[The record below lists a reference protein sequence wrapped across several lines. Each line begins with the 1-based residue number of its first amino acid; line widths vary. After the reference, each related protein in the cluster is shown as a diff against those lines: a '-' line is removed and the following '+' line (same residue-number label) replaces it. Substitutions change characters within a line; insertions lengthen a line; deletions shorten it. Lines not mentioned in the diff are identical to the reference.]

1 MAMADSKL
9 LIIKKGPLR
18 AFFYALFFLVFA
30 ETMQAQPAYVFSDQ
44 GEEKLAKGDVA
55 GALKDFDAAIKADSK
70 HALSYA
76 RRGRAHALNGRK
88 DLAQADWTKAIQ
100 LKGDLAE
107 AYLYRSDFYLKNND
121 KVKALADLNKLIDLD
136 PSNKSAY
143 ENRGY
148 ALKET
153 GDATKALDDFS
164 KAISMGVSNEK
175 ILLSRAELLLKKET
189 GKAMQDL
196 NAVLKLNPKNVKALE
211 LRAQAYFNTRKFD
224 EALKDLEA
232 WHAVEGN
239 KEALCAMRVQIYA
252 LVGQADKSLPDLN
265 YLIDQLK
272 SKDKN
277 YLALRADAN
286 VAKGDAAAA
295 LKDINKLILME
306 KESPEWLIKR
316 AEIYLQQGKSKEPMA
331 INDLKKAIAID
342 ANNIHAYERLSAL
355 YVNANKWDEGMEA
368 CDKAIALKETP
379 DLFYLRSKCHFKKGN
394 TKSSCKDLEK
404 ARQLGH
410 PEAAKDMATI
420 CR

>member
-1 MAMADSKL
+1 MAMADNKTL
-9 LIIKKGPLR
+9 NLKKGPYR
-18 AFFYALFFLVFA
+18 TFFYVLLLLFISSNIY
-30 ETMQAQPAYVFSDQ
+30 AQPAYVFSDQ
-44 GEEKLAKGDVA
+44 GEEKMSKGDVA

-100 LKGDLAE
+100 LKADLPE
-107 AYLYRSDFYLKNND
+107 AYLFRSEFYLKNND

-136 PSNKSAY
+136 PNNKTAY

-153 GDATKALDDFS
+153 GDAAKALDDFN
-164 KAISMGVSNEK
+164 KAIGMGVTNEK
-175 ILLSRAELLLKKET
+175 ILLSRAEVLLKKET
-189 GKAMQDL
+189 AKAIQDL
-196 NAVLKLNPKNVKALE
+196 NQVLKLNPKNAKALE
-211 LRAQAYFNTRKFD
+211 FRVQAYFNTRKFD

-232 WHAVEGN
+232 WHALEGN
-239 KEALCAMRVQIYA
+239 KEALCAIRVQIYS

-277 YLALRADAN
+277 YLAMRADAN

-295 LKDINKLILME
+295 LKDINKLILLE

-316 AEIYLQQGKSKEPMA
+316 AEIYLTQGKSKEPMA
-331 INDLKKAIAID
+331 INDLKKAITID

-355 YVNANKWDEGMEA
+355 YVNANKWDEAMEA